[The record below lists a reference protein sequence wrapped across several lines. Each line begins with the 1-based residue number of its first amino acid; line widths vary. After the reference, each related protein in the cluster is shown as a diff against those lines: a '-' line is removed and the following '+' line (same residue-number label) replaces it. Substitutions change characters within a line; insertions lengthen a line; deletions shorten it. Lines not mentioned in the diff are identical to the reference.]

1 MILSWFTRNT
11 KNGHIVYNWLPY
23 SKPIERDALHP
34 AVRRIFSDVQK
45 TEAVLAHIQEGVPV
59 SQVCENLG
67 IHPNQ
72 YYEWQ
77 KQAFSSLPQ
86 VFSRDV
92 IRQERSHQR
101 EVDNLKS
108 KLSQKDEV
116 IAELLTEH
124 IALKKDWGE
133 KLKVQW
139 VSASVRDQIVDFI
152 GHWKQRSGLLIH
164 QQLHIAG

>member
-1 MILSWFTRNT
+1 MSRCPRWR
-11 KNGHIVYNWLPY
+11 
-23 SKPIERDALHP
+23 
-34 AVRRIFSDVQK
+34 FSDVQK
-45 TEAVLAHIQEGVPV
+45 TKAVLAHVQDGVRV

-77 KQAFSSLPQ
+77 KQSFSGLPQ

-92 IRQERSHQR
+92 FRQERSHQL

-108 KLSQKDEV
+108 KLSQGDEV

-124 IALKKDWGE
+124 ISLKKRTGVKD
-133 KLKVQW
+133 
-139 VSASVRDQIVDFI
+139 
-152 GHWKQRSGLLIH
+152 
-164 QQLHIAG
+164 

>member
-1 MILSWFTRNT
+1 MS
-11 KNGHIVYNWLPY
+11 
-23 SKPIERDALHP
+23 
-34 AVRRIFSDVQK
+34 RRPCRRFSDVQK
-45 TEAVLAHIQEGVPV
+45 TKAVLAHVQDGVPV
-59 SQVCENLG
+59 SQCENLG

-72 YYEWQ
+72 YYDWQ
-77 KQAFSSLPQ
+77 KQVFSRLPH

-124 IALKKDWGE
+124 IALKKKTGV
-133 KLKVQW
+133 KN
-139 VSASVRDQIVDFI
+139 
-152 GHWKQRSGLLIH
+152 
-164 QQLHIAG
+164 

>member
-1 MILSWFTRNT
+1 MS
-11 KNGHIVYNWLPY
+11 
-23 SKPIERDALHP
+23 
-34 AVRRIFSDVQK
+34 RRPRRRFSDVQK
-45 TEAVLAHIQEGVPV
+45 TKAVLAHVQDGVPV

-77 KQAFSSLPQ
+77 KQAFSSLPH
-86 VFSRDV
+86 VFSRDA
-92 IRQERSHQR
+92 IRQERSHQREVDKR

-124 IALKKDWGE
+124 IALKKRLG
-133 KLKVQW
+133 
-139 VSASVRDQIVDFI
+139 
-152 GHWKQRSGLLIH
+152 
-164 QQLHIAG
+164 